1 MSKPSKPSSP
11 VVVPRQASRLAL
23 AAATALAG
31 LALTGTHTFAQGPG
45 AAFGTCATSG
55 DLCTSLG
62 RVMTASLC
70 WAAAFAAT
78 IGLVRLRQSGSRRV
92 NPMVLACLLLVVF
105 VVVGVVTWVAPDPDL
120 PAVRFE

>member
-1 MSKPSKPSSP
+1 MSKRSSSA
-11 VVVPRQASRLAL
+11 VVPRQPARPAL
-23 AAATALAG
+23 AVATALAG
-31 LALTGTHTFAQGPG
+31 LALTGTHAFAQGPG

-62 RVMTASLC
+62 RVTTAPLC

-92 NPMVLACLLLVVF
+92 YPMVLACLFLAVF
-105 VVVGVVTWVAPDPDL
+105 VVAGVVACVAPDPDL

>member
-1 MSKPSKPSSP
+1 MSKPSSP
-11 VVVPRQASRLAL
+11 AVVPRQPARLAL
-23 AAATALAG
+23 VVATALAG
-31 LALTGTHTFAQGPG
+31 LALTGTHTFVHAQGPG

-55 DLCTSLG
+55 DLCTDLG

-92 NPMVLACLLLVVF
+92 YPMVLACLLLVMF
-105 VVVGVVTWVAPDPDL
+105 VVVGVVAWVAPDPDL